1 MTKAEKTL
9 VIEELAVKFED
20 SKYFYVTDCSELNVE
35 TINKLRRT
43 CFAQDIQ
50 LKVVKNSL
58 IKKALE
64 KASAKNEENY
74 EDIYGVLKGASALM
88 FTETGNAPAKLI
100 KGFRTEEDK
109 EKPLLKAAFIESEV
123 YVGDEEL
130 DSLINIKSK
139 EELIGDI
146 VLLLESPIKGLVG
159 ALQSGGNT
167 ITGLLKALEDR
178 GEE

>member
-9 VIEELAVKFED
+9 VIEELAGKFAD

-43 CFAQDIQ
+43 CFEQNIQ
-50 LKVVKNSL
+50 LKVVKNTL

-64 KASAKNEENY
+64 KAAESNEENY
-74 EDIYGVLKGASALM
+74 EDLYGVLKGSSAVM

-100 KGFRTEEDK
+100 KKFREDND
-109 EKPLLKAAFIESEV
+109 KPVLKAAFVESEV
-123 YVGDEEL
+123 YVGDDQIDAL
-130 DSLINIKSK
+130 VSIKSK

-146 VLLLESPIKGLVG
+146 VLLLESPIKNLLGS
-159 ALQSGGNT
+159 LQSGGNT
-167 ITGLLKALEDR
+167 ISGLLKALEER
-178 GEE
+178 GE